1 MLGAFAVGKTSL
13 VERFVHNRFQEKYLS
28 TLGVN
33 ISQKIQKPIQHT
45 QSGLTLQHLLL
56 IWDIAGFE
64 KFDHVTRSYYRG
76 AAGALAVMDLTR
88 PETADEI
95 KLICNQFLSV
105 CPDAVLVLVGNKHDL
120 TAQEIADQQIFRN
133 MADKFGAEL
142 LLTSAKNGANVDR
155 AFQCLSMKMGGFDG

>member
-13 VERFVHNRFQEKYLS
+13 VDRFVYNRFHEKYLS

-33 ISQKIQKPIQHT
+33 ISQKIQEPIRHA
-45 QSGLTLQHLLL
+45 QSGSTLQHLLL

-64 KFDHVTRSYYRG
+64 KFDHMTRSYYRG
-76 AAGALAVMDLTR
+76 ATGALAVMDLTR
-88 PETADEI
+88 PDTADDI
-95 KLICNQFLSV
+95 KLICDQFLSV
-105 CPDAVLVLVGNKHDL
+105 CPDAVLILVGNKNDL
-120 TAQEIADQQIFRN
+120 CTQENADKQIFQSIADQY
-133 MADKFGAEL
+133 GTEL

>member
-13 VERFVHNRFQEKYLS
+13 VERFVHNRFHEKYLS

-33 ISQKIQKPIQHT
+33 ISQKILEPIQHA
-45 QSGLTLQHLLL
+45 QSGLTLQHSLL
-56 IWDIAGFE
+56 IWDIAGFD
-64 KFDHVTRSYYRG
+64 KFDHITDSYYRG

-88 PETADEI
+88 PDTADDI

-105 CPDAVLVLVGNKHDL
+105 CPNAVLVLVGNKHDL
-120 TAQEIADQQIFRN
+120 CAQEIADAQIFRSL
-133 MADKFGAEL
+133 ADQFGTEL